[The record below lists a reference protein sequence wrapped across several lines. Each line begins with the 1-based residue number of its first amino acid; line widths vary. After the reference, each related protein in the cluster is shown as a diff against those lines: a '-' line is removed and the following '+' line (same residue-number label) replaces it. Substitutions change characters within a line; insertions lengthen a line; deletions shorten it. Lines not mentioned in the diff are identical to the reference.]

1 MYWVCSIC
9 IVAIYDIDEVEN
21 ELEATEKT
29 EPEKS
34 VIKNDPNDAEQDAKE
49 EPIDDEKYSDV
60 KPIPAPRR
68 PVPAPRSKFRNPFF
82 GKLNNFSQLVDE
94 KLDQQAE
101 EENTGFAITK

>member
-1 MYWVCSIC
+1 MYWVCGIC
-9 IVAIYDIDEVEN
+9 IVAIYDTDEVESPL
-21 ELEATEKT
+21 EAEIEATEKT

-49 EPIDDEKYSDV
+49 EPIDAV

-82 GKLNNFSQLVDE
+82 GKLNNFAQLVDE

-101 EENTGFAITK
+101 EETTGFAISK